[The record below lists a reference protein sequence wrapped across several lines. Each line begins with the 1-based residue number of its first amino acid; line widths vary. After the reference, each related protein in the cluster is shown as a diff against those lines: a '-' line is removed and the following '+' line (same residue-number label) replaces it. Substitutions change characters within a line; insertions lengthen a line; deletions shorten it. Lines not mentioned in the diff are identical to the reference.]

1 MSTQTVSRR
10 DLAIGTLL
18 ALIIGTIFV
27 LVGGRPLVVTFVPG
41 LVVAW
46 GVFAWLHV
54 SQTALPKGGTLYT
67 LYYGVFA
74 WQFIHFF
81 EEYLTGFRS
90 LFPELYGATPYSDAL
105 FVGIN
110 MFSYFVFAIGFIL
123 VFEKGLKFLLIP
135 VLFYIVYGA
144 IGNAIAHVWWVI
156 WTGGYFPGFVTALAY
171 WILGPLL
178 LSRFV
183 GSLGRAYAIT
193 AAFTIIL
200 IPAITLTMSPI

>member
-10 DLAIGTLL
+10 DLAIGTLF

-54 SQTALPKGGTLYT
+54 SHTALPKGGTLYP

-110 MFSYFVFAIGFIL
+110 MFSYFVFAVGFIL

-144 IGNAIAHVWWVI
+144 IGNAIAHR
-156 WTGGYFPGFVTALAY
+156 
-171 WILGPLL
+171 
-178 LSRFV
+178 SQ
-183 GSLGRAYAIT
+183 
-193 AAFTIIL
+193 
-200 IPAITLTMSPI
+200 

>member
-1 MSTQTVSRR
+1 MSNQTVTRR

-18 ALIIGTIFV
+18 ALIIGATFV
-27 LVGGRPLVVTFVPG
+27 LIGGRPLVVTFIPG

-46 GVFAWLHV
+46 GIFAWLHV
-54 SQTALPKGGTLYT
+54 SQTELPRGGTLYP
-67 LYYGVFA
+67 LYYATFA

-81 EEYLTGFRS
+81 EEYLTGFRIQ
-90 LFPELYGATPYSDAL
+90 FPELYGASPYSDVL
-105 FVGIN
+105 FVGVN
-110 MFSYFVFAIGFIL
+110 MASYFVFAVGFIL

-144 IGNAIAHVWWVI
+144 LGNAIAHVWWVV

-171 WILGPLL
+171 WVLGPLL

-193 AAFTIIL
+193 AVFALIL
-200 IPAITLTMSPI
+200 VLAITLTMSPA

>member
-1 MSTQTVSRR
+1 MSNETVSRR
-10 DLAIGTLL
+10 DFAVGTLL
-18 ALIIGTIFV
+18 ALIIGTTFV
-27 LVGGRPLVVTFVPG
+27 LIGGKPLVVTFIPG

-46 GVFAWLHV
+46 AIFAWLHV
-54 SQTALPKGGTLYT
+54 SQTALPKGGSLYP
-67 LYYGVFA
+67 LYYAVFA

-81 EEYLTGFRS
+81 EEYLTGFRIK
-90 LFPELYGATPYSDAL
+90 FPELYGAAPYSAEL

-110 MFSYFVFAIGFIL
+110 MFSYFVFAVGFIL

-144 IGNAIAHVWWVI
+144 LGNAIAHAWWVI
-156 WTGGYFPGFVTALAY
+156 WKGGYFPGFFTALAY

-193 AAFTIIL
+193 AVFAVIL
-200 IPAITLTMSPI
+200 VPAITLTMSPA